1 MNIWEKLTDT
11 SGIVNINKEFE
22 KRYFGTF
29 LEWTKPSGEI
39 VYTYIYEK
47 DETTYHF
54 RLKNG
59 LIIKFDIC
67 EDNPTL
73 NTINLKS
80 WKFNRIFVPP
90 QNIAPQGAEQYSN
103 SGHH

>member
-59 LIIKFDIC
+59 LIIKFDI
-67 EDNPTL
+67 
-73 NTINLKS
+73 
-80 WKFNRIFVPP
+80 
-90 QNIAPQGAEQYSN
+90 
-103 SGHH
+103 

>member
-11 SGIVNINKEFE
+11 SGIVNINKEKKKIFWNISRMD
-22 KRYFGTF
+22 KT
-29 LEWTKPSGEI
+29 SGEI

-73 NTINLKS
+73 NTINLKRVL
-80 WKFNRIFVPP
+80 F
-90 QNIAPQGAEQYSN
+90 YS
-103 SGHH
+103 